1 MLALTDYLGQ
11 PVFDRVD
18 ARLGPIVDL
27 AARLGGPAP
36 RVTGLLV
43 RVGRRRAA
51 AVPWEDVVDF
61 ERSGVTLRRAAGEL
75 DLGAELHPDE
85 LRLMRDVVDTQ
96 IVDVSGRRFVRVADV
111 ELERRDGEL
120 VVAGV
125 DVGAASLL
133 RRLGLRRL
141 ARRLRG
147 RSLAWSDLYAASPA
161 AHAIQL
167 RVDRER
173 VARLGPAGLA
183 QVVGFLPPAR
193 GAELLGAV
201 DSELAAKAVSG
212 TRPDVGGEVVAEL
225 GGDAAPILEEMAT
238 DDAAA
243 ALRNLPADDLDQVLR
258 GVGTRRAEALRRLV
272 AYPPATAGALMS
284 PNPLTARE
292 GANATELRERIV
304 GGPPRLEAL
313 GTVFVLDDAG
323 AVLGA
328 VSPTRLLRGSVS
340 PVPVP
345 VLSVDQPVDEVVDIF
360 ALNDVV
366 ALPVGD
372 KAGRLVGVVTI
383 DDVLD
388 ELVAE
393 RLPGARRFGVLA
405 ARRHAPR

>member
-11 PVFDRVD
+11 PVFDRTD
-18 ARLGPIVDL
+18 ARVGPVADL
-27 AARLGGPAP
+27 AARLGGPSP
-36 RVTGLLV
+36 RVTRLLV
-43 RVGRRRAA
+43 RLGRQRTAA
-51 AVPWEDVVDF
+51 LPWENVIDF
-61 ERSGVTLRRAAGEL
+61 ERSGVTLRLAAGEL
-75 DLGAELHPDE
+75 ELGAELRSDE

-111 ELERRDGEL
+111 ELERRNDEL

-147 RSLAWSDLYAASPA
+147 RSVAWGDLYAASPA

-173 VARLGPAGLA
+173 VGRLGPAGLA
-183 QVVGFLPPAR
+183 QVVGLLPPAR
-193 GAELLGAV
+193 GAELLGTV
-201 DSELAAKAVSG
+201 DSELAARAVSA
-212 TRPDVGGEVVAEL
+212 TRPDVGGQVVAEL
-225 GGDAAPILEEMAT
+225 GKDAAPILEEMAT

-243 ALRNLPADDLDQVLR
+243 ALRNLSGDDLDEALR
-258 GVGTRRAEALRRLV
+258 GVKTNRAQDLRRLV

-292 GANATELRERIV
+292 GADANELRERV
-304 GGPPRLEAL
+304 AAGPPRMEAL
-313 GTVFVLDDAG
+313 GTVFVLDERG
-323 AVLGA
+323 GVVGA
-328 VSPTRLLRGSVS
+328 VSPTQLLRGSVN

-345 VLSVDQPVDEVVDIF
+345 LLALDQPVNEVVDIF
-360 ALNDVV
+360 ALNDVI
-366 ALPVGD
+366 ALPVAD
-372 KAGRLVGVVTI
+372 RTGRLVGVVTI

>member
-11 PVFDRVD
+11 DVFDRAD
-18 ARLGPIVDL
+18 ARVGSLADL
-27 AARLGGPAP
+27 SVKLGGPAP
-36 RVTGLLV
+36 PVTSLLV
-43 RVGRRRAA
+43 RVGRGRIARVA
-51 AVPWEDVVDF
+51 WEEVATF
-61 ERSGVTLRRAAGEL
+61 ERSAVTLRHRGKEISLAAESASG
-75 DLGAELHPDE
+75 E

-96 IVDVSGRRFVRVADV
+96 IVDVSGHRFVRVADV

-141 ARRLRG
+141 ARRV
-147 RSLAWSDLYAASPA
+147 RSRSVAWVDLYAASPA

-183 QVVGFLPPAR
+183 QVVGVLPPAR
-193 GAELLGAV
+193 GAELLDAVDLRLAAGAV
-201 DSELAAKAVSG
+201 SA
-212 TRPDVGGEVVAEL
+212 TRPDVGGEVVTEL
-225 GGDAAPILEEMAT
+225 GSEAGPILEAMAS

-243 ALRNLPADDLDQVLR
+243 ALRHVPRDDLDQVLEN
-258 GVGTRRAEALRRLV
+258 VGTARADQLRRLV
-272 AYPPATAGALMS
+272 AYPPSTAGALMS
-284 PNPLTARE
+284 PNPLTARA
-292 GANATELRERIV
+292 GANAAELRERV
-304 GGPPRLEAL
+304 AAGPPRMEAL
-313 GTVFVLDDAG
+313 GTVFVVGDDG
-323 AVLGA
+323 SVLGA
-328 VSPTRLLRGSVS
+328 VSPTQLLRGSVE

-345 VLSVDQPVDEVVDIF
+345 VLTLDQPVDEVVDLF

-366 ALPVGD
+366 ALPVIDGSEH
-372 KAGRLVGVVTI
+372 LVGVVTI

>member
-1 MLALTDYLGQ
+1 VLALTDYLGQ
-11 PVFDRVD
+11 DVFDRADV
-18 ARLGPIVDL
+18 RVGKLVDL

-36 RVTGLLV
+36 HVTRTLVRIERRRVT
-43 RVGRRRAA
+43 
-51 AVPWEDVVDF
+51 AVPWQDVAGF
-61 ERSGVTLRRAAGEL
+61 ERSGVTLRLAAGEV
-75 DLGAELHPDE
+75 DPAGETAADE

-96 IVDVSGRRFVRVADV
+96 IVDVHGRHFLRVADV
-111 ELERRDGEL
+111 ELERSDGEL

-147 RSLAWSDLYAASPA
+147 RSVPWRDLYAASPA

-183 QVVGFLPPAR
+183 QVVGVLPPAR
-193 GAELLGAV
+193 GAELLSAV
-201 DSELAAKAVSG
+201 DSRLAAGAVSG
-212 TRPDVGGEVVAEL
+212 TRPEIGGQVVAEL
-225 GGDAAPILEEMAT
+225 GSEAGPILEAMAT

-243 ALRNLPADDLDQVLR
+243 ALRHLSGDKLDQALRAVGTHRADD
-258 GVGTRRAEALRRLV
+258 LRRLV

-284 PNPLTARE
+284 PNPLTVHE
-292 GANATELRERIV
+292 GAGEAELRRRIAA
-304 GGPPRLEAL
+304 GPPRMEAL
-313 GTVFVLDDAG
+313 GTVFVLAGDG
-323 AVLGA
+323 AVKGA
-328 VSPTRLLRGSVS
+328 ISPTQLLRGSVE

-345 VLSVDQPVDEVVDIF
+345 LLAVDQPIDEVVDIF

-366 ALPVGD
+366 ALPVTDRTG
-372 KAGRLVGVVTI
+372 GLVGVVTI